1 MFLPIF
7 NFFRDR
13 QEIFMENQ
21 IKDKWSEIIT
31 YLRDEFDI
39 NRVLFR
45 TWIEPLEVISCK
57 NNSLLIAIDKT
68 KQGDILNLIEKKYK
82 IPFEVAIEVTT
93 GEQVEVTFTYAENKD
108 VKGVSSYNNTNS
120 LEEKYPFLK
129 NGHSFDNF
137 VVSGSNNIA
146 YAAAVAV
153 AENPNGQVYNPLF
166 LYSGPGMGKTHLMH
180 SIARY
185 IIENHP
191 DYNVSYT
198 TSEDFM
204 NDVVDAIRTNKK
216 KGDIAATAHLRKKY
230 RNVDILLIDDIQF
243 IIGKDSTQIE
253 FFNTFESLYQSGKQ
267 LVISSDRPPSQMDE
281 LDMRYRSRFNSGMTI
296 DIQPPDFETSMAILR
311 NKQEESDVKLD
322 DVILDYIATN
332 IKSNIRDLE
341 GAYNKILLYSK
352 FNNPNKKITLP
363 EAEQALKDFIS
374 PNERMIITAD
384 YIIEIVA
391 DHFNLDKDAL
401 LSEKKTRNLTLPRQI
416 CMYLCDSLT
425 NLTQTE
431 IAAKLK
437 RNNHTTVIHGINKIK
452 EELNVDKEL
461 QDTVTILKKKLNP

>member
-1 MFLPIF
+1 M
-7 NFFRDR
+7 
-13 QEIFMENQ
+13 
-21 IKDKWSEIIT
+21 
-31 YLRDEFDI
+31 
-39 NRVLFR
+39 
-45 TWIEPLEVISCK
+45 
-57 NNSLLIAIDKT
+57 
-68 KQGDILNLIEKKYK
+68 
-82 IPFEVAIEVTT
+82 
-93 GEQVEVTFTYAENKD
+93 
-108 VKGVSSYNNTNS
+108 
-120 LEEKYPFLK
+120 
-129 NGHSFDNF
+129 
-137 VVSGSNNIA
+137 
-146 YAAAVAV
+146 

-311 NKQEESDVKLD
+311 NKQEESDIKLD
-322 DVILDYIATN
+322 DTILDYIATN

-341 GAYNKILLYSK
+341 GAYNKILLFSK
-352 FNNPNKKITLP
+352 FN
-363 EAEQALKDFIS
+363 
-374 PNERMIITAD
+374 
-384 YIIEIVA
+384 
-391 DHFNLDKDAL
+391 
-401 LSEKKTRNLTLPRQI
+401 LSL
-416 CMYLCDSLT
+416 
-425 NLTQTE
+425 
-431 IAAKLK
+431 
-437 RNNHTTVIHGINKIK
+437 IHI
-452 EELNVDKEL
+452 
-461 QDTVTILKKKLNP
+461 